1 MKPSVISPSPSSP
14 TDSAKTEALLRDAM
28 SRRILVLDGA
38 MGTMIQQ
45 YKLTEED
52 YRGGPNGR
60 FADFVAPASAG
71 SRELFVK
78 GNNELLTLTQ
88 PHIIREIHEQYL
100 AAGSDLIE
108 TNTFGATS
116 IAQDDYHMG
125 HLAYEMNVV
134 AAQLARAAC
143 DKYSTPDKPRFA
155 AGALGP
161 TPKTASISPD
171 VNDPG
176 ARNITFD
183 QLVAAY
189 LEQTRGLVDGGVDVL
204 LVETIFDTL
213 NCKAALFAIDTYF
226 AENPDKARLPLM
238 ISGTVTDASGR
249 ILSGQTVPA
258 FWHSVRHARPLT
270 IGLNCALGA
279 ALMRP
284 YAEELSKIADTFVC
298 IYPNAGLPNPMS
310 DTGFDETP
318 RDTSSL
324 LQDFAE
330 SGFVNMVGGCCGTT
344 PAHIRAIANVVS
356 TIAPRALPVADHDMK
371 LSGLEPF
378 VINPETLFVNVG
390 ERTNVTGSKAF
401 ARLILNEEYDQALS
415 VARQQVENGAQVI
428 DINMDEAMLD
438 SMAAMT
444 RFLNLIASE
453 PDISRVPIM
462 LDSSKWSVL
471 EAGLKCVQGKA
482 IVNSISLKEG
492 EEEFLRQAL
501 LCRRYGAAVIVMAFD
516 EKGQADTYERKIEI
530 CQRAYT
536 LLTNK
541 IAFPP
546 EDIIFDPNIF
556 AIATGIEEH
565 NNYAVDFI
573 NATRWIKE
581 NLPYAKISGG
591 VSNVSFS
598 FRGNDPARE
607 AIHTVFLYHAIQAG
621 MTMGIVNA
629 GMVGVYSELESELR
643 ERVEDVVLN
652 RRPDATE
659 RMIEIASSLKAGG
672 KKEEQNLEWRNESV
686 QKRLAHALVH
696 GITQWIVEDTEE
708 ARQELLR
715 SGGRPIHV
723 IEGPLMDGMNIVGD
737 LFGQGKMFLPQVV
750 KSARV
755 MKQAVAHLIPYIE
768 EEKLQEEKRT
778 GIVAKPKGKMVIA
791 TVKGDVHDIG
801 KNIVSVVLQ
810 CNNFEVVNM
819 GVMVPCSEILAMA
832 KAEKADIIGL
842 SGLIT
847 PSLEEMAYVAKEMQ
861 RDPYFRGLKMPLL
874 IGGATT
880 SRAHTAVKIA
890 PNYEGPVVY
899 VPDASRSVSVAQSLL
914 TPESRDQYI
923 AEIAADYVRIRE
935 QHANKKATPM
945 LTLAAARKNKMQ
957 LAFDGQ
963 QAPVKPKLIGRRVFK
978 NVDLATIAEY
988 IDWGPFFQTWDLA
1001 GPYPAIL
1008 TDAVVGEAASKVFAE
1023 GQDLLKK
1030 VIAGRWLTANGV
1042 IALLPANTVNDDD
1055 IEIYTDESRTA
1066 VAFTYYGVRQQTEKP
1081 VIDGVARPN
1090 QCLADFIAPKA
1101 SGIQDY
1107 IGLFAVTAG
1116 LGIEKY
1122 EKRFEDAHDDYSSIM
1137 LKSLADRLAEAYAEY
1152 LHEYVRKDLWGYA
1165 NSEQL
1170 TNAEL
1175 IKEAYQGI
1183 RPAPGY
1189 PACPEHTVKADMFKL
1204 LHCDEIGM
1212 QLTESFAMY
1221 PGAAVSGFYFA
1232 HPESKYFNVG
1242 KIGDDQVSD
1251 MAARRGVSK
1260 EEVEQWL
1267 APNLS

>member
-1 MKPSVISPSPSSP
+1 M
-14 TDSAKTEALLRDAM
+14 TKTNTALSTETILRDILA
-28 SRRILVLDGA
+28 RRILILDGA

-52 YRGGPNGR
+52 YRSERFKDFSGPEG
-60 FADFVAPASAG
+60 V
-71 SRELFVK
+71 RELFVK
-78 GNNELLTLTQ
+78 GNNELLSLTQ
-88 PHIIREIHEQYL
+88 PHIIQEIHEQYL
-100 AAGSDLIE
+100 AAGADLIE
-108 TNTFGATS
+108 TNTFGATTV
-116 IAQDDYHMG
+116 AQDDYHMA
-125 HLAYEMNVV
+125 HLAYEMNV
-134 AAQLARAAC
+134 ASARIARAAC
-143 DKYSTPDKPRFA
+143 DKYSSADKPRFV

-171 VNDPG
+171 VNDPA
-176 ARNITFD
+176 ARNVTFD

-189 LEQTRGLVDGGVDVL
+189 LEQTRGLVDGGADVL

-213 NCKAALFAIDTYF
+213 NCKAALFAIDQYF
-226 AENPDKARLPLM
+226 EESGKQLPIM

-258 FWHSVRHARPLT
+258 FWNSVRHAKPLT

-279 ALMRP
+279 TLMRP

-310 DTGFDETP
+310 DTGFDELP
-318 RDTSSL
+318 ADTSAL
-324 LQDFAE
+324 LKEFAE
-330 SGFVNMVGGCCGTT
+330 AGFINIAGGCCGTT
-344 PAHIRAIANVVS
+344 PPHIKAIADLLQNQKPRVIPE
-356 TIAPRALPVADHDMK
+356 IAPAMR

-378 VINPETLFVNVG
+378 TIDADSLFVNVG

-401 ARLILNEEYDQALS
+401 ARLILNEQYDEALA

-438 SMAAMT
+438 SLAAMT

-453 PDISRVPIM
+453 PDIARVPIM
-462 LDSSKWSVL
+462 IDSSKWSVI

-482 IVNSISLKEG
+482 IVNSISMKEG
-492 EEEFLRQAL
+492 EEQFLHQAK
-501 LCRRYGAAVIVMAFD
+501 LCKRYGAAVIVMAFD

-530 CQRAYT
+530 CKRAYD
-536 LLTNK
+536 LL
-541 IAFPP
+541 IAECDFDPY
-546 EDIIFDPNIF
+546 DIIFDPNIF

-573 NATRWIKE
+573 NATRWIHQ
-581 NLPYAKISGG
+581 NLPGAKISGG

-629 GMVGVYSELESELR
+629 GMMGLYSELDPELR
-643 ERVEDVVLN
+643 ERTEDVVLN
-652 RRPDATE
+652 RREDATE
-659 RMIEIASSLKAGG
+659 RMIEIAATLKAGG
-672 KKEEQNLEWRNESV
+672 KKEEATLEWRSDPVE
-686 QKRLAHALVH
+686 KRLSHAMVH

-708 ARQELLR
+708 ARMNVLN

-723 IEGPLMDGMNIVGD
+723 IEGPLMAGMNIVGD

-755 MKQAVAHLIPYIE
+755 MKQAVAHLVPFIE
-768 EEKLQEEKRT
+768 EEKRLS
-778 GIVAKPKGKMVIA
+778 GDNKPKGKIVIA

-801 KNIVSVVLQ
+801 KNIVTVVLQ

-819 GVMVPCSEILAMA
+819 GVMVPCSEILARA
-832 KAEKADIIGL
+832 KLENADIIGL

-861 RDPYFRGLKMPLL
+861 RDPHFRMLKIPLL

-899 VPDASRSVSVAQSLL
+899 VADASRSVSVAQSLL
-914 TPESRDQYI
+914 TPESRDQYMEEL
-923 AEIAADYVRIRE
+923 ATDYERIRV
-935 QHANKKATPM
+935 QHANKKAVPM
-945 LTLAAARKNKMQ
+945 LTLKQARANKMK
-957 LAFDGQ
+957 LSFTGKNT
-963 QAPVKPKLIGRRVFK
+963 PVKPKFIGRRIFK
-978 NVDLATIAEY
+978 NFDLATVAQY

-1001 GPYPAIL
+1001 GPFPAIL
-1008 TDAVVGEAASKVFAE
+1008 TDEVVGEAASKVYEE
-1023 GQDLLKK
+1023 GQAMLKK
-1030 VIAGRWLTANGV
+1030 IIAGRWLTANGV
-1042 IALLPANTVNDDD
+1042 IALLPANTVHDDD
-1055 IEIYTDESRTA
+1055 IEIYTDDTRTQ
-1066 VAFTYYGVRQQTEKP
+1066 VALTYYGTRQQTEKP
-1081 VIDGVARPN
+1081 LIDGVQRPN
-1090 QCLADFIAPKA
+1090 QCLSDFIAPKE
-1101 SGIQDY
+1101 SGVADY
-1107 IGLFAVTAG
+1107 IGMFAVTSG

-1137 LKSLADRLAEAYAEY
+1137 LKSLADRLAEAFAEC
-1152 LHEYVRKDLWGYA
+1152 LHERVRKDLWGYA
-1165 NSEQL
+1165 SDETL
-1170 TNAEL
+1170 SNADL
-1175 IKEAYQGI
+1175 IKESYQGI

-1189 PACPEHTVKADMFKL
+1189 PACPEHTVKTEMFKQMQ
-1204 LHCDEIGM
+1204 CEEIDM
-1212 QLTESFAMY
+1212 HITESWAMI

-1232 HPESKYFNVG
+1232 HPESKYFSVG
-1242 KIGDDQVSD
+1242 KIADDQVTD
-1251 MAARRGVSK
+1251 MAVRRGVNK
-1260 EEVEQWL
+1260 DEVERWL
-1267 APNLS
+1267 APNL